1 MDRGQLF
8 RVIRNA
14 IMTDNTSDALNF
26 MNNNI
31 DNKKGWD
38 DSILALLINCING
51 RCGQAVFNFILNWV
65 REYHGEQVQQGIL
78 YRLVMEYLTRPNSIR
93 LIYEYMGDKGVIKS
107 ALRDVLTLL
116 NPYLRNLQNTRI
128 TINELINNGGESKG
142 TLTY

>member
-1 MDRGQLF
+1 MDGGQLF
-8 RVIRNA
+8 QAIRNA
-14 IMTDNTSDALNF
+14 ITTNNTSDALNF

-51 RCGQAVFNFILNWV
+51 RCGKAVFNFILNWV
-65 REYHGEQVQQGIL
+65 EEYHGEAVLEGIL
-78 YRLVMEYLTRPNSIR
+78 YRLVMEYLTRPYSIR
-93 LIYEYMGDKGVIKS
+93 TIYQYTGNKNVIIK
-107 ALRDVLTLL
+107 ALRDVLTRL
-116 NPYLRNLQNTRI
+116 NSYLQRLQGTRD